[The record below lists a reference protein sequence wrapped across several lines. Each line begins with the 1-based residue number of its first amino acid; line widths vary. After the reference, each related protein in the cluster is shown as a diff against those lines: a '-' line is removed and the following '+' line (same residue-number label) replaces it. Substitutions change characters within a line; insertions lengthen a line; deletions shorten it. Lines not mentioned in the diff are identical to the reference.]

1 MQLIRSVGL
10 ICLLSFLLVGCTGPS
25 TPPSPTPPSQPTV
38 ESNEVLKQR
47 LNGMAESGT
56 AGSALGGMR
65 EAIQKLGKEDL
76 LKDLDEL
83 EKAQD
88 PAAVKAI
95 AKRMLEKL

>member
-1 MQLIRSVGL
+1 MQLIRSFGV
-10 ICLLSFLLVGCTGPS
+10 ICLLSLVLFGCNRPS
-25 TPPSPTPPSQPTV
+25 TPPAPTPPSQPVV

-47 LNGMAESGT
+47 LNGMVESGN

-76 LKDLDEL
+76 LQDLGEL
-83 EKAQD
+83 ENTRD
-88 PAAVKAI
+88 PATIKSI